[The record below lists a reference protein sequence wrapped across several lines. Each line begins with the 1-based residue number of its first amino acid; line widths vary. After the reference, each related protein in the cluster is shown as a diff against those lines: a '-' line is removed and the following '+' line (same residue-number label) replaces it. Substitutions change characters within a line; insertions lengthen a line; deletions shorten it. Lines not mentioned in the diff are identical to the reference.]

1 MEFGVRVSTPKKYEP
16 KIEEL
21 LEDPI
26 ILALLKRDGLTIEDV
41 KEVISAYQNSQSL
54 KPVTYN

>member
-1 MEFGVRVSTPKKYEP
+1 MRVSTPKKYEP